1 MLAKSLSFSW
11 VPSRITG
18 LKELCSCSKTSPAL
32 FWKAAPSPASL
43 PPDLSIFLDR
53 RPIVRV
59 SDREIFLGKAVF
71 LMPARLLT
79 KL

>member
-11 VPSRITG
+11 VPSQITE

-32 FWKAAPSPASL
+32 FLKAGSP
-43 PPDLSIFLDR
+43 SIFLDGG
-53 RPIVRV
+53 PIVRV

-71 LMPARLLT
+71 LIPAWLLT